1 MCGYWVDKY
10 PDEVKK
16 IAEAGHDLG
25 NHSATHPHMSQ
36 LSSEQ
41 IAEELTATGEK
52 VKNLTGVEMNLFRA
66 PFGEYTND
74 VISTAEKC
82 GYYTVQW
89 DVDSLDWKEYGVD
102 SEINQVLN
110 HKHLS
115 NGSIILFHN
124 DAKYTPDA
132 LGTIIKGLKDK
143 GYEIVPISEL
153 IIKDNYTINA
163 EGRQIPNEVTNK
175 NSLTD

>member
-10 PDEVKK
+10 PEEVKK
-16 IAEAGHDLG
+16 IAEAGHDIG

-52 VKNLTGVEMNLFRA
+52 VRNITGVEMNLFRA

-89 DVDSLDWKEYGVD
+89 DVDTLGTKVHY
-102 SEINQVLN
+102 
-110 HKHLS
+110 KHL
-115 NGSIILFHN
+115 LFN
-124 DAKYTPDA
+124 
-132 LGTIIKGLKDK
+132 I
-143 GYEIVPISEL
+143 EICISL
-153 IIKDNYTINA
+153 FLRA
-163 EGRQIPNEVTNK
+163 
-175 NSLTD
+175 

>member
-10 PDEVKK
+10 PEEVKK
-16 IAEAGHDLG
+16 IAEAGHDIG

-52 VKNLTGVEMNLFRA
+52 VKNITGVEMNLFRA

-89 DVDSLDWKEYGVD
+89 DVD
-102 SEINQVLN
+102 
-110 HKHLS
+110 
-115 NGSIILFHN
+115 
-124 DAKYTPDA
+124 T
-132 LGTIIKGLKDK
+132 LGTKVHYIL
-143 GYEIVPISEL
+143 
-153 IIKDNYTINA
+153 N
-163 EGRQIPNEVTNK
+163 
-175 NSLTD
+175 

>member
-10 PDEVKK
+10 PEEVKK
-16 IAEAGHDLG
+16 IAEAGHDIG

-89 DVDSLDWKEYGVD
+89 DVD
-102 SEINQVLN
+102 
-110 HKHLS
+110 
-115 NGSIILFHN
+115 
-124 DAKYTPDA
+124 T
-132 LGTIIKGLKDK
+132 LGTKVHNKKGKRLFYRTFAINNTIKVL
-143 GYEIVPISEL
+143 ISVSYCKL
-153 IIKDNYTINA
+153 
-163 EGRQIPNEVTNK
+163 
-175 NSLTD
+175 L

>member
-10 PDEVKK
+10 PEEVKK
-16 IAEAGHDLG
+16 IAEAGHDIG

-89 DVDSLDWKEYGVD
+89 DVD
-102 SEINQVLN
+102 
-110 HKHLS
+110 
-115 NGSIILFHN
+115 
-124 DAKYTPDA
+124 T
-132 LGTIIKGLKDK
+132 LGTKVQNKKGKRLFYRTFAINNTIKVL
-143 GYEIVPISEL
+143 ISVSYCKL
-153 IIKDNYTINA
+153 
-163 EGRQIPNEVTNK
+163 
-175 NSLTD
+175 L

>member
-10 PDEVKK
+10 PEEVNK
-16 IAEAGHDLG
+16 IAEAGHDIG

-52 VKNLTGVEMNLFRA
+52 VKNITGVEMNLFRA

-89 DVDSLDWKEYGVD
+89 DVD
-102 SEINQVLN
+102 
-110 HKHLS
+110 
-115 NGSIILFHN
+115 
-124 DAKYTPDA
+124 T
-132 LGTIIKGLKDK
+132 LGTKVHYKNFNLQNLLFPLIESRFLYFESYFLFFSLQK
-143 GYEIVPISEL
+143 PI
-153 IIKDNYTINA
+153 
-163 EGRQIPNEVTNK
+163 
-175 NSLTD
+175 

>member
-1 MCGYWVDKY
+1 MILLHFTLVS
-10 PDEVKK
+10 
-16 IAEAGHDLG
+16 I
-25 NHSATHPHMSQ
+25 
-36 LSSEQ
+36 
-41 IAEELTATGEK
+41 
-52 VKNLTGVEMNLFRA
+52 
-66 PFGEYTND
+66 
-74 VISTAEKC
+74 
-82 GYYTVQW
+82 
-89 DVDSLDWKEYGVD
+89 VDSLDWKEYGVD

-115 NGSIILFHN
+115 N

>member
-10 PDEVKK
+10 PEEVKK

-41 IAEELTATGEK
+41 IAEELSTTGEK

-89 DVDSLDWKEYGVD
+89 DVD
-102 SEINQVLN
+102 
-110 HKHLS
+110 
-115 NGSIILFHN
+115 
-124 DAKYTPDA
+124 T
-132 LGTIIKGLKDK
+132 LGTKVDYKNFNLQNLLFPLIESRFLYFESYFLFFSFQK
-143 GYEIVPISEL
+143 PI
-153 IIKDNYTINA
+153 
-163 EGRQIPNEVTNK
+163 
-175 NSLTD
+175 